1 MKRLFLII
9 FTLFLIGCSVK
20 SNLFGDTYTVEK
32 IESGGFI
39 FDYYTD
45 IRKNYRLTI
54 RSTECSSSI
63 AIYYTDV
70 KYDIGDTIRITK

>member
-1 MKRLFLII
+1 MKKLFLVI
-9 FTLFLIGCSVK
+9 FTLFLIGCNESH
-20 SNLFGDTYTVEK
+20 LFGDTYTVEK

-45 IRKNYRLTI
+45 IRKNYRLII